1 VTTVD
6 GRRSTVDGAARSA
19 GPLRLLA
26 ELTKVRIS
34 AVSTLSAATG
44 YIVASRT
51 VDLGLLWACLGTM
64 LLACGASAF
73 NEVQERHLDARM
85 ERTRNRPL
93 PSGRIAPADAL
104 LVAAACALGG
114 TGLLLVASGLA
125 PALFGVAA
133 LLWYNGLYTPL
144 KRVNAFAVVPGS
156 VIGALPPAI
165 GWTAGGGGGLD
176 PPLVALAF
184 FFFVW
189 QVPHFWLLLFRLG
202 PDYERAGFP
211 TLARFFSLAQLSR
224 LTFVWMAATAA
235 SCLLLPLFG
244 LARNPWATLGLALAA
259 LALIASGIGILR
271 SRGEGH
277 SFRGAFVGINLF
289 ALAVMALLAAD
300 ALLR

>member
-1 VTTVD
+1 MTTAD
-6 GRRSTVDGAARSA
+6 GGRPTADGAARRGTLA
-19 GPLRLLA
+19 LLA

-44 YIVASRT
+44 YIAAAGT

-64 LLACGASAF
+64 LLACGASAL
-73 NEVQERHLDARM
+73 NEVQERDLDAQM
-85 ERTRNRPL
+85 ERTRHRPI
-93 PSGRIAPADAL
+93 PSGRIGARDAL
-104 LVAAACALGG
+104 GVAVTCALAG
-114 TGLLLVASGLA
+114 TGVLLTASGLW

-144 KRVNAFAVVPGS
+144 KRRSAFAVVPGS
-156 VIGALPPAI
+156 VIGSLPPAI
-165 GWTAGGGGGLD
+165 GWTAGGGGPAD
-176 PPLVALAF
+176 PALLALAF

-211 TLARFFSLAQLSR
+211 TLTRIFSLAQLSR

-244 LARNPWATLGLALAA
+244 LSRSPWAALGLALTAV
-259 LALIASGIGILR
+259 ALIASGVGILR
-271 SRGEGH
+271 SKGEGS
-277 SFRGAFVGINLF
+277 SFRGAFMGINLF
-289 ALAVMALLAAD
+289 ALAVMTLLAAD
-300 ALLR
+300 ALAR